1 MINIEFSPESF
12 YILEPNGNY
21 EPLGNITKFEEIA
34 TYSDFTND
42 EMLFMSFNM
51 TAAVSFEMKELQN
64 LSREAIITLFGFRNA
79 ILGCC
84 LNKRVVHLALH
95 ASKARTR
102 KKNFNRAIRIL
113 EGF

>member
-1 MINIEFSPESF
+1 MTNIEFIPKSF

-21 EPLGNITKFEEIA
+21 EGITK
-34 TYSDFTND
+34 
-42 EMLFMSFNM
+42 
-51 TAAVSFEMKELQN
+51 
-64 LSREAIITLFGFRNA
+64 LSREAIITLFGFYNT

-113 EGF
+113 ERS

>member
-1 MINIEFSPESF
+1 MTNIEFSPESF
-12 YILEPNGNY
+12 YILGSNGNY
-21 EPLGNITKFEEIA
+21 ERIA
-34 TYSDFTND
+34 
-42 EMLFMSFNM
+42 
-51 TAAVSFEMKELQN
+51 K

-113 EGF
+113 ERF

>member
-1 MINIEFSPESF
+1 MANIEFSPESF

-21 EPLGNITKFEEIA
+21 ETLGNITKFEEIA

-42 EMLFMSFNM
+42 INCISSFNT
-51 TAAVSFEMKELQN
+51 TATSFEGTAK
-64 LSREAIITLFGFRNA
+64 LSREAIIALFGFRDA
-79 ILGCC
+79 ILKCC

-113 EGF
+113 ERF